1 MYNHYTHSYHMG
13 NDTNKIVN
21 SSSEH
26 KNENNILYLV
36 ETNKTKF
43 NTTTTGYN
51 KTKEETSILHYAQFF
66 IIMF

>member
-36 ETNKTKF
+36 ETNKTKS

-51 KTKEETSILHYAQFF
+51 KTKEETSTLHYAQFF